1 MKFRTRL
8 QITFA
13 TIIILPLVLTAL
25 AFLCIGG
32 YLLYPKE
39 KLGITEID
47 YSMLSGN
54 IQSYGKITEDL
65 YLRLKAEIDKD
76 PVKAEDITFLEDV
89 NDAIAKK
96 FSYIIVR
103 KEGQMYYAG
112 DETAEIIFERL
123 PLYGSSRS
131 EADKIYYFND
141 VQRLV
146 KQIDFPFSDGTEGSL
161 LS

>member
-76 PVKAEDITFLEDV
+76 PVKAEDITFW
-89 NDAIAKK
+89 
-96 FSYIIVR
+96 R
-103 KEGQMYYAG
+103 M
-112 DETAEIIFERL
+112 
-123 PLYGSSRS
+123 
-131 EADKIYYFND
+131 
-141 VQRLV
+141 
-146 KQIDFPFSDGTEGSL
+146 
-161 LS
+161 